1 MNGEKSL
8 IEIQGLSKRFGANV
22 AVNNLSLNI
31 AEGEFFAFLGP
42 NGAGKT
48 TTLKIIAGLLRP
60 SSGEVYVGG
69 HPMSSNAMDAKRL
82 ISYVP
87 DVPYVYEKL
96 TGREFLYF
104 IGELYGMDRDFYRSE
119 TEYLLGLFH
128 MDEYGDFLIESYSHG
143 MRQKIVISSALLHK
157 PKLIVIDEP
166 MVGLDPRSV
175 KLVKDILRGLAQKGT
190 TIFMTTHT
198 LSLAEETADRIGII
212 NKGKLIALGSVDEIK
227 RASEKSDKLE
237 DVFLTLTAEA

>member
-1 MNGEKSL
+1 MKL
-8 IEIQGLSKRFGANV
+8 IEIKELTKRFGEKI
-22 AVNNLSLNI
+22 AVDHLSLSI

-60 SSGEVYVGG
+60 TSGTVHVSG
-69 HPMSSNAMDAKRL
+69 HDMARKSIAAKRL

-104 IGELYGMDRDFYRSE
+104 IGELYNLEKAFYQKE
-119 TEYLLGLFH
+119 AEHLLGLFH
-128 MDEYGDFLIESYSHG
+128 MQEYGDMLMENYSHG
-143 MRQKIVISSALLHK
+143 MRQKVVISSALLHN

-175 KLVKDILRGLAQKGT
+175 RLVKDILKERTFHGT
-190 TIFMTTHT
+190 TIFMATHT
-198 LSLAEETADRIGII
+198 LSLAEEVADRIGII
-212 NKGKLIALGSVDEIK
+212 HNGKLISLGTVDEIK
-227 RASEKSDKLE
+227 EVSKESDRLE
-237 DVFLTLTAEA
+237 DVFLKITAEA

>member
-1 MNGEKSL
+1 M
-8 IEIQGLSKRFGANV
+8 IEIRHLTKRFGRV
-22 AVNNLSLNI
+22 TAVNDLSLTVPN
-31 AEGEFFAFLGP
+31 GEFFAFLGP

-60 SSGEVYVGG
+60 TSGEVLVGG
-69 HPMSSNAMDAKRL
+69 YQMNSKALEAKRL

-87 DVPYVYEKL
+87 DIPYVYEKL

-104 IGELYGMDRDFYRSE
+104 IGELYRVDRGYFQKE
-119 TEYLLGLFH
+119 VEHLLSLFQ
-128 MDEYGDFLIESYSHG
+128 MEDYGDVLMEHYSHG
-143 MRQKIVISSALLHK
+143 MRQKIVISSALLHN
-157 PKLIVIDEP
+157 PRLVIIDEP

-175 KLVKDILRGLAQKGT
+175 RLVKDILKERALKGT

-212 NKGKLIALGSVDEIK
+212 HKGRLIALGTVDEIN
-227 RASEKSDKLE
+227 RASQESGRLE
-237 DVFLTLTAEA
+237 DVFLRLTQEE